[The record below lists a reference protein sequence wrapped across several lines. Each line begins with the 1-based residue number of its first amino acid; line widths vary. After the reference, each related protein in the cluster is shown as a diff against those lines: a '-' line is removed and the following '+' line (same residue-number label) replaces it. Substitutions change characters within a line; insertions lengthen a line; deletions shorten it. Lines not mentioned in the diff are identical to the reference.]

1 MPEKIDYP
9 KKTWYKKND
18 NTVNLK
24 KVNKNLIKLVNLI
37 GDHYKTKII
46 ITSGYRDDAAQVLA
60 MYNNWP
66 NVKDL
71 YARINKN
78 KETKE
83 KLSDFHKKK
92 DFANFKKHMKES
104 VGIPKSNHGFG
115 TAIDVKK
122 STKPKILSA
131 LRSLLKE
138 LPENHCYHFQIN
150 GSLTDSK
157 ILAAKKKWK

>member
-24 KVNKNLIKLVNLI
+24 KVNKNLIKIVNLI

-60 MYNNWP
+60 MYDNWP

-78 KETKE
+78 KETRVRT
-83 KLSDFHKKK
+83 H
-92 DFANFKKHMKES
+92 
-104 VGIPKSNHGFG
+104 
-115 TAIDVKK
+115 
-122 STKPKILSA
+122 
-131 LRSLLKE
+131 
-138 LPENHCYHFQIN
+138 
-150 GSLTDSK
+150 
-157 ILAAKKKWK
+157 